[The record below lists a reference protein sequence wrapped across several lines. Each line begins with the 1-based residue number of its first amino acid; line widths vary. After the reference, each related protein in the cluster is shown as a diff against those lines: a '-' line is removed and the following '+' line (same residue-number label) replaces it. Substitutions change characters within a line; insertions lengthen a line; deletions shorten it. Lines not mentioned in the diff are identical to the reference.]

1 MLSSKELILAQL
13 KKQPSTSI
21 QLQKKTKLPASS
33 IRARISELRK
43 LGYEIEK
50 SHGKYTLN
58 EKQSKIETWLKSN
71 NQYNKTININNI
83 SSDLKIP
90 VSEVQSEIGKLF
102 KRYHILQISKEDIK
116 ISLPTI

>member
-1 MLSSKELILAQL
+1 MSSSKFIILAQL
-13 KKQPSTSI
+13 QQHPSTSA
-21 QLQKKTKLPASS
+21 QLQKKTKLSASS
-33 IRARISELRK
+33 IRARISDLRK

-50 SHGKYTLN
+50 NSGKYTLN
-58 EKQSKIETWLKSN
+58 EKQSKIETWLKST
-71 NQYNKTININNI
+71 NQYNKTININTI

-116 ISLPTI
+116 ISLPSI